1 MLSKVESKVLVK
13 LWEVLDLITDLGE
26 GESTTLLELGL
37 FKEAEIAI
45 AAFLLPKKVGKKEE
59 VKVKKEKEVKEEVK
73 VKKETP
79 KKAEKEVET
88 LSEEE
93 VVEAVLER
101 AEEETKKSEMEFPE
115 LQQAFFKLC
124 EVSGNTKK
132 ALGIIK
138 KLGVKKLSDIPVE
151 KRREAYDVVVA
162 ETENYESEVE

>member
-45 AAFLLPKKVGKKEE
+45 AAFLIPMKVGK
-59 VKVKKEKEVKEEVK
+59 KEEVK

-79 KKAEKEVET
+79 KKAKKEVET

>member
-37 FKEAEIAI
+37 FKEVETAI

-59 VKVKKEKEVKEEVK
+59 VKVKKE
-73 VKKETP
+73 TP
-79 KKAEKEVET
+79 KKAKKEVET